1 MKIIN
6 GITNNQIPLVLNW
19 WSHFSHLM
27 NETDFISYIEYN
39 TNFDKSLLL
48 LDDNDNV
55 VGGYLLGDN
64 QIHRYVS
71 DNSDFIGLQGIEGV
85 LLFIEKDFRGL
96 GWGNKLKD
104 HPKKL
109 MEILDIDYI
118 WGQQYKDLNNIN
130 DWLKRRKLI
139 DETQFIYI
147 TAEIF

>member
-1 MKIIN
+1 M
-6 GITNNQIPLVLNW
+6 
-19 WSHFSHLM
+19 
-27 NETDFISYIEYN
+27 
-39 TNFDKSLLL
+39 
-48 LDDNDNV
+48 
-55 VGGYLLGDN
+55 
-64 QIHRYVS
+64 
-71 DNSDFIGLQGIEGV
+71 